1 MTRSR
6 TNQGLN
12 LIAALAAFMAGCA
25 SQSAGDHAPQEA
37 QLVRAVSPPER
48 LQPPEHLSGT
58 ARLVLRN
65 RMASHARDMGDLTS
79 AIMLLQYDRIR
90 DRADAVAADASWAR
104 PLTQDATE
112 LNSAL
117 PERFFELQDQLRIQA
132 RALSGAAEQM
142 KALAVA
148 DAYGRLSE
156 TCVSCHAVYREGAK

>member
-1 MTRSR
+1 M
-6 TNQGLN
+6 N
-12 LIAALAAFMAGCA
+12 LIAAVAAFMTGCA
-25 SQSAGDHAPQEA
+25 SQPAADRPPQEA
-37 QLVRAVSPPER
+37 QLVRAISPPSR
-48 LQPPEHLSGT
+48 LEPPEHLSGT
-58 ARLVLRN
+58 ARMVLRN

-117 PERFFELQDQLRIQA
+117 PERFFELQDELRVQA
-132 RALSGAAEQM
+132 RSLSGAAEQM

-156 TCVSCHAVYREGAK
+156 TCVRCHAVYREGSK